1 MFYIC
6 KNQKL
11 GPFCDLEW
19 HSHIKNPKIQD
30 MNLFKSALL
39 SLCFLLLSSTIV
51 LAQNAGNLLAGK
63 DLSTIKVDALT
74 DAELAQIQAQLKQTG
89 VSIDMVESQA
99 IAKGMSPAEFAK
111 LKARLANVKG
121 GSKSTSPLTKK
132 TVKKTTDNAQDS
144 TEQETFIESKINPL
158 IYGSELFAN
167 SQGFKNNE
175 NVATPLNYEVGTN
188 DVLKLV
194 VYGVQEY
201 SADLD
206 VSKEGTVLIQNVG
219 RVKVAGLSIEAAT
232 TRIKQQMGNTAYPSL
247 RSGES
252 KMALTVG
259 DTRTIQV
266 TIIGAQRSGNYN
278 VSSLSNVLSALT
290 MAGGPSE
297 IGSYRA
303 IELIRDNKVVKTFD
317 LYAFMQNGDQSQN
330 MGLKDRDVIKVP
342 PYKGR
347 IEIKG
352 QVKRPGIFELN
363 ATENFKQ
370 FLQYAGGFDDTAY
383 TAWVKVIQ
391 KNEKEKAVK
400 DLAQNQFSTYQ
411 PQGGD
416 IIQVSKILDRF
427 QNRVKLTGAVFRPD
441 VYELTEGMRI
451 SDLVQRADG
460 LREDAFIGRAQ
471 LIRLKPNLLKELVT
485 INLSKALQ
493 KDPNENIFLQR
504 EDELYVNSIV
514 DLRDS
519 LTVDLLGE
527 VRSQGRFNYVD
538 SMTVKDLILMAGGFN
553 YAANKQI
560 EVARL
565 VQYGDRV
572 TNNQVATILKTE
584 VNGDLSFNAGQE
596 NFVLQPMDVVTITKK
611 VGFTNPEVVS
621 ISGQV
626 QNVGKYTLSTR
637 VERVSDI
644 VKRAG
649 GLIGE
654 AYGEGAYIKRS
665 RYNIDTL
672 KADESKTSIEE
683 AYNRKFKAQQEA
695 EKQNLN
701 SLLNGSDN
709 NGQMNMADVN
719 IKKKNLK
726 DTLDILFKE
735 LNDDTYQI
743 AIDINKIMQKPGSD
757 LDLVLRDK
765 DEIMIPKTDNR
776 VKISGG
782 VLRPTNIVYR
792 DGLTIGECISA
803 AGGISEYAKRGRAY
817 VVYANGKSSRTKHFG
832 LFRLNPTIKP
842 GSEIVLPETNEKKEK
857 TITTFIQFTTV
868 LAQIAGAI
876 ATISILN
883 R

>member
-1 MFYIC
+1 
-6 KNQKL
+6 
-11 GPFCDLEW
+11 
-19 HSHIKNPKIQD
+19 

-39 SLCFLLLSSTIV
+39 SLCFLLLTSTIV

-74 DAELAQIQAQLKQTG
+74 DAEIAQIQAQLKQSG
-89 VSIDMVESQA
+89 VSIDMVGSQA
-99 IAKGMSPAEFAK
+99 IAKGMSPTEFAK

-121 GSKSTSPLTKK
+121 GGKSTSPLTKK
-132 TVKKTTDNAQDS
+132 TVKKTTDNEQDS
-144 TEQETFIESKINPL
+144 TDQEYVIESKINPL

-206 VSKEGTVLIQNVG
+206 VSKEGTVLVENVG
-219 RVKVAGLSIEAAT
+219 RIKVAGLTIEAAT

-330 MGLKDRDVIKVP
+330 MGLRDRDVIKVP

-363 ATENFKQ
+363 ASESFKQ

-400 DLAQNQFSTYQ
+400 DLAQNQFASYQ

-451 SDLVQRADG
+451 SDLIQRADG

-504 EDELYVNSIV
+504 EDELYINSIV

-621 ISGQV
+621 INGQV

-672 KADESKTSIEE
+672 KSDESKTSIEE
-683 AYNRKFKAQQEA
+683 AYNRKFKAQKEA
-695 EKQNLN
+695 EKQNIN
-701 SLLNGSDN
+701 TLLNGSNN
-709 NGQMNMADVN
+709 NGQTNMADVN
-719 IKKKNLK
+719 VKKKNLK
-726 DTLDILFKE
+726 DTLDLLFKE
-735 LNDDTYQI
+735 LNEDTYQI
-743 AIDINKIMQKPGSD
+743 AIDINKIMEKPGSE

-832 LFRLNPTIKP
+832 LFRLNPSIKP
-842 GSEIVLPETNEKKEK
+842 GSEIVLPESNEKKEK

>member
-1 MFYIC
+1 
-6 KNQKL
+6 
-11 GPFCDLEW
+11 
-19 HSHIKNPKIQD
+19 

-74 DAELAQIQAQLKQTG
+74 DAELAQIQAQLKQSG

-111 LKARLANVKG
+111 LKARLTNVKG
-121 GSKSTSPLTKK
+121 GAKSTSPLTKK

-144 TEQETFIESKINPL
+144 TEQDFFIESKINPL

-206 VSKEGTVLIQNVG
+206 VSKEGTVLIENVG
-219 RVKVAGLSIEAAT
+219 RIKVAGLSIEAAT
-232 TRIKQQMGNTAYPSL
+232 TRIKQQMANTAYPSL

-363 ATENFKQ
+363 ATESFKQ

-391 KNEKEKAVK
+391 KNDKEKAVK

-504 EDELYVNSIV
+504 EDELYINSIV

-565 VQYGDRV
+565 IQYGDRV

-584 VNGDLSFNAGQE
+584 VNGDLSFNTGQE

-672 KADESKTSIEE
+672 KSDESKTSIEE

-701 SLLNGSDN
+701 ALLNGSDK
-709 NGQMNMADVN
+709 NGQTNMADVN
-719 IKKKNLK
+719 VKKKNLK
-726 DTLDILFKE
+726 DTLDLLFKE
-735 LNDDTYQI
+735 LNEDTYQI
-743 AIDINKIMQKPGSD
+743 AIDINKIMEKPGSE

>member
-1 MFYIC
+1 
-6 KNQKL
+6 
-11 GPFCDLEW
+11 
-19 HSHIKNPKIQD
+19 

-39 SLCFLLLSSTIV
+39 SLCFLLLSSSIV

-74 DAELAQIQAQLKQTG
+74 DAELAQIQAQLKQSG

-132 TVKKTTDNAQDS
+132 IVKKTTDNEQDS
-144 TEQETFIESKINPL
+144 TEQEFFIESKINPL

-175 NVATPLNYEVGTN
+175 NVATPLNYEVGAN

-232 TRIKQQMGNTAYPSL
+232 TRIKQLMGNTAYPSL

-252 KMALTVG
+252 KIALTVG

-297 IGSYRA
+297 IGSYRS

-400 DLAQNQFSTYQ
+400 DLAQNQFTSYQ

-504 EDELYVNSIV
+504 EDELYINSIV

-584 VNGDLSFNAGQE
+584 VNGDLSFNAGQV

-701 SLLNGSDN
+701 ALLNGSDN
-709 NGQMNMADVN
+709 NGQTNIADVN

-726 DTLDILFKE
+726 DTLDLLFKE
-735 LNDDTYQI
+735 LNENTYQI
-743 AIDINKIMQKPGSD
+743 AIDINKIMEKPGSE

>member
-1 MFYIC
+1 
-6 KNQKL
+6 
-11 GPFCDLEW
+11 
-19 HSHIKNPKIQD
+19 

-74 DAELAQIQAQLKQTG
+74 DAELAQIQAQLKQSG

-132 TVKKTTDNAQDS
+132 TVKKTTDNEQDS
-144 TEQETFIESKINPL
+144 TELETFIESKINPL

-206 VSKEGTVLIQNVG
+206 VSKEGTVLIENVG
-219 RVKVAGLSIEAAT
+219 RIKVAGLSIEAAT

-278 VSSLSNVLSALT
+278 VSSLSNVLSSLT

-400 DLAQNQFSTYQ
+400 DLAQNQFTSYQ

-485 INLSKALQ
+485 VNLSKALQ

-504 EDELYVNSIV
+504 EDELYINSIV

-596 NFVLQPMDVVTITKK
+596 NFVLQPLDVVTITKK

-672 KADESKTSIEE
+672 KSDESKTSIEE

-695 EKQNLN
+695 EKQNIN
-701 SLLNGSDN
+701 TLLNGSDN
-709 NGQMNMADVN
+709 NGQTNMADVN

-726 DTLDILFKE
+726 DTLDLLFKE
-735 LNDDTYQI
+735 LNEDTYQI
-743 AIDINKIMQKPGSD
+743 AIDINKIMEKPGSE

-842 GSEIVLPETNEKKEK
+842 GSEVVLPETNEKKEK

>member
-1 MFYIC
+1 
-6 KNQKL
+6 
-11 GPFCDLEW
+11 
-19 HSHIKNPKIQD
+19 

-39 SLCFLLLSSTIV
+39 SLSFLLLTSTIV

-63 DLSTIKVDALT
+63 DLSTVKVDALT
-74 DAELAQIQAQLKQTG
+74 DAELAQIQAQLKQSG

-99 IAKGMSPAEFAK
+99 IAKGMSPSEFAK

-121 GSKSTSPLTKK
+121 GAKSTSPLTKR
-132 TVKKTTDNAQDS
+132 TVKKITENVQDTS
-144 TEQETFIESKINPL
+144 EQDIFIETKINPL

-167 SQGFKNNE
+167 SQGFKNSE

-206 VSKEGTVLIQNVG
+206 VSKEGTVLIENVG
-219 RVKVAGLSIEAAT
+219 RIKVAGLSIEAAA

-303 IELIRDNKVVKTFD
+303 IELIRQNKVVKTFD

-363 ATENFKQ
+363 GTESFKQ

-391 KNEKEKAVK
+391 KNDKEKAVK
-400 DLAQNQFSTYQ
+400 DLAQNQFTSYQ

-493 KDPNENIFLQR
+493 KDPNENILLQR

-565 VQYGDRV
+565 IQYGERV
-572 TNNQVATILKTE
+572 TDNQVATILKTE
-584 VNGDLSFNAGQE
+584 VNGDLSFNTGQE

-611 VGFTNPEVVS
+611 VGYTNPEVVS

-672 KADESKTSIEE
+672 KSDESKTSIEE

-701 SLLNGSDN
+701 TLLNGSN
-709 NGQMNMADVN
+709 SGQNNMADMN
-719 IKKKNLK
+719 LKKKNLK
-726 DTLDILFKE
+726 DTLDLLFKE
-735 LNDDTYQI
+735 LNENTYQI
-743 AIDINKIMQKPGSD
+743 AIDINKIMEKPGSE

-817 VVYANGKSSRTKHFG
+817 VVYANGKSARTKHFG

>member
-1 MFYIC
+1 
-6 KNQKL
+6 
-11 GPFCDLEW
+11 
-19 HSHIKNPKIQD
+19 

-74 DAELAQIQAQLKQTG
+74 DAELAQIQAQLKQSG

-99 IAKGMSPAEFAK
+99 IAKGMSPSEFAK
-111 LKARLANVKG
+111 LKARLANVKAGAKG
-121 GSKSTSPLTKK
+121 GSPLTKK
-132 TVKKTTDNAQDS
+132 TVNLLMDNMLDS
-144 TEQETFIESKINPL
+144 TEQKPVIESKINPL

-167 SQGFKNNE
+167 SQGFKNSE

-206 VSKEGTVLIQNVG
+206 VSKEGTVMIDNVG
-219 RVKVAGLSIEAAT
+219 RIKVAGLSIEAAT
-232 TRIKQQMGNTAYPSL
+232 TRIKQQMANSAYPSL

-259 DTRTIQV
+259 DTRSIQV

-290 MAGGPSE
+290 EAGGPNE

-303 IELIRDNKVVKTFD
+303 IELIRQNKVIKTFD

-342 PYKGR
+342 PNKGR

-363 ATENFKQ
+363 ATESFKQ

-391 KNEKEKAVK
+391 KNDKEKAVK
-400 DLAQNQFSTYQ
+400 DLAQNQFLNYQ

-460 LREDAFIGRAQ
+460 IREDAFIGRAQ

-485 INLSKALQ
+485 VNLFKALQ
-493 KDPNENIFLQR
+493 KDPNENILLQR
-504 EDELYVNSIV
+504 EDELYINSIV

-538 SMTVKDLILMAGGFN
+538 SMTVKDLILMAGGFTF
-553 YAANKQI
+553 AANKQI

-565 VQYGDRV
+565 VQFGERV
-572 TNNQVATILKTE
+572 TDNQVATILRTE
-584 VNGDLSFNAGQE
+584 VNGDLSFNPGQE

-611 VGFTNPEVVS
+611 VGYTNLEVVT

-626 QNVGKYTLSTR
+626 QNVGKYTLITR

-665 RYNIDTL
+665 RYQIDTL

-683 AYNRKFKAQQEA
+683 AYNRKFKAQQEQ
-695 EKQNLN
+695 EKQNIN
-701 SLLNGSDN
+701 KLLGGSTS
-709 NGQMNMADVN
+709 GQTNMEDVN
-719 IKKKNLK
+719 LKKKNLK
-726 DTLDILFKE
+726 DTLDLLFKE
-735 LNDDTYQI
+735 LNENTYQI
-743 AIDINKIMQKPGSD
+743 AIDINKIMQKPGSE

-765 DEIMIPKTDNR
+765 DEIMIPKMDNR

-792 DGLTIGECISA
+792 DGLTINECISA
-803 AGGISEYAKRGRAY
+803 AGGISEYAKRNRAY
-817 VVYANGKSSRTKHFG
+817 VVYANGKSARTKHFG

-842 GSEIVLPETNEKKEK
+842 GAEIVLPETNEKKDK
-857 TITTFIQFTTV
+857 PFATFIQLTTV
-868 LAQIAGAI
+868 LAQIAGTI

>member
-1 MFYIC
+1 
-6 KNQKL
+6 
-11 GPFCDLEW
+11 
-19 HSHIKNPKIQD
+19 
-30 MNLFKSALL
+30 
-39 SLCFLLLSSTIV
+39 
-51 LAQNAGNLLAGK
+51 
-63 DLSTIKVDALT
+63 
-74 DAELAQIQAQLKQTG
+74 
-89 VSIDMVESQA
+89 
-99 IAKGMSPAEFAK
+99 
-111 LKARLANVKG
+111 
-121 GSKSTSPLTKK
+121 
-132 TVKKTTDNAQDS
+132 
-144 TEQETFIESKINPL
+144 
-158 IYGSELFAN
+158 
-167 SQGFKNNE
+167 
-175 NVATPLNYEVGTN
+175 
-188 DVLKLV
+188 
-194 VYGVQEY
+194 
-201 SADLD
+201 
-206 VSKEGTVLIQNVG
+206 
-219 RVKVAGLSIEAAT
+219 
-232 TRIKQQMGNTAYPSL
+232 
-247 RSGES
+247 
-252 KMALTVG
+252 
-259 DTRTIQV
+259 
-266 TIIGAQRSGNYN
+266 
-278 VSSLSNVLSALT
+278 
-290 MAGGPSE
+290 
-297 IGSYRA
+297 
-303 IELIRDNKVVKTFD
+303 
-317 LYAFMQNGDQSQN
+317 
-330 MGLKDRDVIKVP
+330 VP

-363 ATENFKQ
+363 ATESFKQ

-391 KNEKEKAVK
+391 KNDKEKAVK
-400 DLAQNQFSTYQ
+400 DLAQNQFTSYQ

-504 EDELYVNSIV
+504 EDELYINSIV

-565 VQYGDRV
+565 IQYGERV
-572 TNNQVATILKTE
+572 TDNQVATILKTE
-584 VNGDLSFNAGQE
+584 VNGDLSFNAGQV

-644 VKRAG
+644 VKRSG

-701 SLLNGSDN
+701 SLLNSSNN
-709 NGQMNMADVN
+709 NGQNNMADVN
-719 IKKKNLK
+719 VKKKNLK
-726 DTLDILFKE
+726 DTLDLLFKE
-735 LNDDTYQI
+735 LNEDTYQI
-743 AIDINKIMQKPGSD
+743 AIDINKIMEKPGSE

>member
-1 MFYIC
+1 
-6 KNQKL
+6 
-11 GPFCDLEW
+11 
-19 HSHIKNPKIQD
+19 

-74 DAELAQIQAQLKQTG
+74 DAELAQIQAQLKQSG

-121 GSKSTSPLTKK
+121 GAKSTSPLSKK
-132 TVKKTTDNAQDS
+132 TVKKNTDNEQDS
-144 TEQETFIESKINPL
+144 TEQDFFIESKINPL

-194 VYGVQEY
+194 VYGVQEF

-206 VSKEGTVLIQNVG
+206 VSKEGTVLVENVG
-219 RVKVAGLSIEAAT
+219 RIKVAGLSIEAAT

-352 QVKRPGIFELN
+352 QVKRPGIFELS

-400 DLAQNQFSTYQ
+400 DLAQNQFSSYQ

-504 EDELYVNSIV
+504 EDELYINSIV

-527 VRSQGRFNYVD
+527 VRSQGRFTYVD

-565 VQYGDRV
+565 IQYGERV
-572 TNNQVATILKTE
+572 TDNQVATILKTE
-584 VNGDLSFNAGQE
+584 VNGDLSFNAGQV

-644 VKRAG
+644 VKRSG

-672 KADESKTSIEE
+672 KSDESKTSIEE

-701 SLLNGSDN
+701 ALFNGSDN
-709 NGQMNMADVN
+709 NGQTNMADVN
-719 IKKKNLK
+719 VKKKNLK
-726 DTLDILFKE
+726 DTLDLLFKE
-735 LNDDTYQI
+735 LNEDTYQI
-743 AIDINKIMQKPGSD
+743 AIDINKIMEKPGSE

-817 VVYANGKSSRTKHFG
+817 VVYANGKSARTKHFG

>member
-1 MFYIC
+1 
-6 KNQKL
+6 
-11 GPFCDLEW
+11 
-19 HSHIKNPKIQD
+19 
-30 MNLFKSALL
+30 
-39 SLCFLLLSSTIV
+39 
-51 LAQNAGNLLAGK
+51 LAGK

-74 DAELAQIQAQLKQTG
+74 DAELAQIQAQLKQSG

-121 GSKSTSPLTKK
+121 GKNTSPLTKK
-132 TVKKTTDNAQDS
+132 TVKKATDNEQDS
-144 TEQETFIESKINPL
+144 TEQDFFIESKINPL

-175 NVATPLNYEVGTN
+175 NVATPLNYEVGAN

-219 RVKVAGLSIEAAT
+219 RIKVAGLSIEAAT
-232 TRIKQQMGNTAYPSL
+232 IRIKQQMGNTAYPSL

-391 KNEKEKAVK
+391 KNDKEKAVK
-400 DLAQNQFSTYQ
+400 DLAQNQFINYQ

-504 EDELYVNSIV
+504 EDELYINSIV

-565 VQYGDRV
+565 IQYGERV
-572 TNNQVATILKTE
+572 TDNQVATILKTE

-637 VERVSDI
+637 VERVSEI

-695 EKQNLN
+695 EKQNI
-701 SLLNGSDN
+701 STLLNGSDN
-709 NGQMNMADVN
+709 KGQTNMADVN
-719 IKKKNLK
+719 VKKKNLK
-726 DTLDILFKE
+726 DTLDLLFKE
-735 LNDDTYQI
+735 LNEDTYQI
-743 AIDINKIMQKPGSD
+743 AIDINKIMEKPGSE

>member
-1 MFYIC
+1 
-6 KNQKL
+6 
-11 GPFCDLEW
+11 
-19 HSHIKNPKIQD
+19 

-39 SLCFLLLSSTIV
+39 SLCFLLLTSTIV
-51 LAQNAGNLLAGK
+51 LAQNAGNLLTGK

-74 DAELAQIQAQLKQTG
+74 DAELAQIQAQLKQSG
-89 VSIDMVESQA
+89 ISIDMVESQA

-132 TVKKTTDNAQDS
+132 TVKKTTENTQDS
-144 TEQETFIESKINPL
+144 IEQDIFIESKINPL

-175 NVATPLNYEVGTN
+175 NMATPLNYEVGTN

-206 VSKEGTVLIQNVG
+206 VSKEGTVLIENVG
-219 RVKVAGLSIEAAT
+219 RIKVAGLSIEAAT
-232 TRIKQQMGNTAYPSL
+232 TRIKQQMANTAYPSL

-290 MAGGPSE
+290 IAGGPSE

-363 ATENFKQ
+363 ASESFKQ

-391 KNEKEKAVK
+391 KNDKEKAVK
-400 DLAQNQFSTYQ
+400 DLAQNQFASYQ

-695 EKQNLN
+695 EKQSLN
-701 SLLNGSDN
+701 TLINSNDY
-709 NGQMNMADVN
+709 NGQTNMADVN
-719 IKKKNLK
+719 AKRKNLK
-726 DTLDILFKE
+726 DTLDLLFKE
-735 LNDDTYQI
+735 LNEDTYQI
-743 AIDINKIMQKPGSD
+743 AIDINKIMEKPGSE

-832 LFRLNPTIKP
+832 LFRLNPSIKP

>member
-1 MFYIC
+1 
-6 KNQKL
+6 
-11 GPFCDLEW
+11 
-19 HSHIKNPKIQD
+19 
-30 MNLFKSALL
+30 MNLFKSVFL
-39 SLCFLLLSSTIV
+39 SLCFLVLTSTIV
-51 LAQNAGNLLAGK
+51 LAQSGANLLAGK
-63 DLSTIKVDALT
+63 DLSTIKVESLT
-74 DAELAQIQAQLKQTG
+74 DAELAQIQAQLKQSG

-121 GSKSTSPLTKK
+121 GKNTSPLSKK
-132 TVKKTTDNAQDS
+132 TVKKPTNNAQDT
-144 TEQETFIESKINPL
+144 TEQDFFTESKINPL

-167 SQGFKNNE
+167 SQGFKNSE

-206 VSKEGTVLIQNVG
+206 VSKEGTVLIENVG
-219 RVKVAGLSIEAAT
+219 RVKVAGLTIEAAT
-232 TRIKQQMGNTAYPSL
+232 TRIKQQMANTAYPSL

-297 IGSYRA
+297 IGSYRS
-303 IELIRDNKVVKTFD
+303 IELIRQNKVVKTFD

-363 ATENFKQ
+363 ATESFKQ

-391 KNEKEKAVK
+391 KNDKEKAVK
-400 DLAQNQFSTYQ
+400 DLAQNQFTSYQ

-471 LIRLKPNLLKELVT
+471 LVRLKPNLLKELVT
-485 INLSKALQ
+485 VNLFKALQ
-493 KDPNENIFLQR
+493 KDPNENILLQR
-504 EDELYVNSIV
+504 EDELYINSIV

-538 SMTVKDLILMAGGFN
+538 SMTVKDLILMAGGFTF
-553 YAANKQI
+553 AANKQI

-565 VQYGDRV
+565 VQYGERV
-572 TNNQVATILKTE
+572 TDNQVATILRTE

-611 VGFTNPEVVS
+611 VGYTNPEVVS

-665 RYNIDTL
+665 RYQIDTL
-672 KADESKTSIEE
+672 KSDESKTSIEE
-683 AYNRKFKAQQEA
+683 AYNKKFKAQQAA
-695 EKQNLN
+695 EKQNLTAI
-701 SLLNGSDN
+701 LNPSTANGMDN
-709 NGQMNMADVN
+709 QTSALEAQNQ
-719 IKKKNLK
+719 KKKNLK

-735 LNDDTYQI
+735 LNEDTYQI
-743 AIDINKIMQKPGSD
+743 AIDINKIIQKPGSE

-765 DEIMIPKTDNR
+765 DEIIIPKMDNR

-832 LFRLNPTIKP
+832 LFRLNPSIKP
-842 GSEIVLPETNEKKEK
+842 GAEIVLPETNEKKEK
-857 TITTFIQFTTV
+857 ALTTVIQFTTI
-868 LAQIAGAI
+868 LAQIVSAI
-876 ATISILN
+876 ATVSILN
-883 R
+883 K

>member
-1 MFYIC
+1 
-6 KNQKL
+6 
-11 GPFCDLEW
+11 
-19 HSHIKNPKIQD
+19 

-74 DAELAQIQAQLKQTG
+74 DAELAQIQAQLKQSG

-132 TVKKTTDNAQDS
+132 TVKKTTDNEQDS
-144 TEQETFIESKINPL
+144 TEQENVTESKINPL

-167 SQGFKNNE
+167 SQGFKNSE

-206 VSKEGTVLIQNVG
+206 VSKEGTVLIENVG
-219 RVKVAGLSIEAAT
+219 RIKVAGLTIEAAT
-232 TRIKQQMGNTAYPSL
+232 TRIKQQMANTAYPSL

-363 ATENFKQ
+363 ATESFKQ

-391 KNEKEKAVK
+391 KNDKEKAVK
-400 DLAQNQFSTYQ
+400 DLAQNQFANYQ

-427 QNRVKLTGAVFRPD
+427 QNRVKLSGAVFRPD

-504 EDELYVNSIV
+504 EDELYINSIV

-672 KADESKTSIEE
+672 KSDESKTSIEE

-695 EKQNLN
+695 EKQNIN
-701 SLLNGSDN
+701 TLLNGNN
-709 NGQMNMADVN
+709 NGQTNLADVN

-726 DTLDILFKE
+726 DTLNLLFKE
-735 LNDDTYQI
+735 LNEDTYQI
-743 AIDINKIMQKPGSD
+743 AIDINKIMEKPGSE

-792 DGLTIGECISA
+792 DGLTLGECISA

-832 LFRLNPTIKP
+832 LFRLNPSIKP